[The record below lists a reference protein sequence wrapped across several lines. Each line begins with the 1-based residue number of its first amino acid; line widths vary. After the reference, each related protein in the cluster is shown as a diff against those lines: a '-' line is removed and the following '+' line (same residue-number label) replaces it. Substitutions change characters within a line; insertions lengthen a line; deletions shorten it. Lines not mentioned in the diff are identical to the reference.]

1 MSLCVGLSD
10 SDLIQTRWEEL
21 QPIADEPRVVYSW
34 MKAKSSPECSLYQLV
49 EDEIRAG
56 GGGDFEEQISTLMF
70 VSWRVCRFPDSPNDR
85 SGDSLSYS
93 SIYFA

>member
-34 MKAKSSPECSLYQLV
+34 VKAKSSPECSLCQLV

-56 GGGDFEEQISTLMF
+56 GVGIRGADFYAH
-70 VSWRVCRFPDSPNDR
+70 VCILASLPF
-85 SGDSLSYS
+85 SGLTQ
-93 SIYFA
+93 